1 MKKETAMYG
10 EKDIEQIKR
19 QFEARGFSVE
29 KYTSGIFPIL
39 SRTINAEVYG
49 PRRISAVV
57 SFHVSQDRKTLAI
70 ALGLF
75 GYHTFH
81 YGEMFPIDVPVSEIC
96 RICEQKAKTAYGG

>member
-1 MKKETAMYG
+1 MYG

-39 SRTINAEVYG
+39 SKIMTEDTYG

-57 SFHVSQDRKTLAI
+57 SFHVSEDRKTLAI
-70 ALGLF
+70 ALGLSS
-75 GYHTFH
+75 GRSTSYQTFH
-81 YGEMFPIDVPVSEIC
+81 YGEIFPIDFPVSEIC
-96 RICEQKAKTAYGG
+96 RICEQKARTIYGG